1 MSANNDDYTGHANL
15 EMISARSRFNEW
27 MYKRIKAGLREKMGN
42 ILEVGSGL
50 GTISEKLIRD
60 MGPSSHITLTDI
72 SVRYVQLLSIKYS
85 SFKNVSVSR
94 MDLNTG
100 EDYSKIGYEKYDSII
115 AINVLEHVR
124 DDQLALREIYK
135 MLKAGGILVILVPC
149 NKFLYNVID
158 KGLGHFRRY
167 TKKELCS
174 KINET
179 SFTIL
184 CMQYFNT
191 VGMVGW
197 YLNGNVLKKAGISPT
212 ASKWFDRLVPLLDCF
227 DRVTSN
233 MTGLSLICHLK
244 K

>member
-15 EMISARSRFNEW
+15 EIISASSRFNEW
-27 MYKRIKAGLREKMGN
+27 MYKRIKTGLREKMGN

-94 MDLNTG
+94 MDLNSG

-115 AINVLEHVR
+115 ALNVLEHVR

-135 MLKAGGILVILVPC
+135 MLKTGGILAILVPC

-184 CMQYFNT
+184 CMHYFNT

-197 YLNGNVLKKAGISPT
+197 YLNGNLLKKAAISPT
-212 ASKWFDRLVPLLDCF
+212 ASKWFDRIVPLLDCF

-233 MTGLSLICHLK
+233 ITGLSLICHLK

>member
-15 EMISARSRFNEW
+15 EIISESSRFNEW
-27 MYKRIKAGLREKMGN
+27 MYKRIKTGLKEKMGN

-85 SFKNVSVSR
+85 SFKNVSVFR
-94 MDLNTG
+94 MDLNSV
-100 EDYSKIGYEKYDSII
+100 EEYSKIGYEKYDSII

-135 MLKAGGILVILVPC
+135 MLKKGGILVILVPC
-149 NKFLYNVID
+149 HKFLYNVID
-158 KGLGHFRRY
+158 KDLGHFRRY
-167 TKKELCS
+167 TKKELCG

-179 SFTIL
+179 NFTIL
-184 CMQYFNT
+184 CMHYFNT
-191 VGMVGW
+191 VGVVGW
-197 YLNGNVLKKAGISPT
+197 YLNGNLLKNAGVSPA
-212 ASKWFDRLVPLLDCF
+212 ASKWFDRLYRF
-227 DRVTSN
+227 
-233 MTGLSLICHLK
+233 
-244 K
+244 

>member
-1 MSANNDDYTGHANL
+1 
-15 EMISARSRFNEW
+15 MISASSRFNEW
-27 MYKRIKAGLREKMGN
+27 MYKRIKTGLREKMGN

-135 MLKAGGILVILVPC
+135 MLKTGGILVILVPC

-184 CMQYFNT
+184 CMHYFNT

-197 YLNGNVLKKAGISPT
+197 YLNGNLLKKAGISPT

>member
-15 EMISARSRFNEW
+15 EIISASSRFNEW
-27 MYKRIKAGLREKMGN
+27 MYKRIKTGLREKMGN

-135 MLKAGGILVILVPC
+135 MLKTGGILVILVPC

-184 CMQYFNT
+184 CMHYFNT

-197 YLNGNVLKKAGISPT
+197 YLNGNLLKKAAISPT
-212 ASKWFDRLVPLLDCF
+212 ASKWFDRIVPLLDCF

-233 MTGLSLICHLK
+233 ITGLSLICHLK

>member
-1 MSANNDDYTGHANL
+1 VNNDDYTGHANL
-15 EMISARSRFNEW
+15 EMISASSRFNEW
-27 MYKRIKAGLREKMGN
+27 MYKRIKTGLREKMGN

-94 MDLNTG
+94 MDLNSG

-135 MLKAGGILVILVPC
+135 MLKTGGILVILVPC

-184 CMQYFNT
+184 CMHYFNT

-197 YLNGNVLKKAGISPT
+197 YLNGNLLKKAGISPT